1 VGHGS
6 GPSLK
11 YRCAGLLTGVIAGM
25 ASEILSVPEENLE
38 EVIQVILAGLKAVK
52 VSAET
57 RRALTKWCKEEVRYL
72 RGGDD
77 DEA

>member
-1 VGHGS
+1 
-6 GPSLK
+6 
-11 YRCAGLLTGVIAGM
+11 M